1 MALIKDV
8 MTFVVKPLTF
18 IFNLSL
24 QTGIFPDNM
33 KIAKVIPIYKN
44 SDTQFIFKL

>member
-24 QTGIFPDNM
+24 QTGIFPDSM

-44 SDTQFIFKL
+44 GDTQFIFKL